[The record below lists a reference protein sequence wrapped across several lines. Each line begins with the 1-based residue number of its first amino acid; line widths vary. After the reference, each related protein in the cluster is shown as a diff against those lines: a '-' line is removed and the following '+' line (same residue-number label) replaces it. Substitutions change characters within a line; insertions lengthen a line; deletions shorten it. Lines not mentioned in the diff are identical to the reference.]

1 LPPTGIDRARA
12 IFWLQLASLLVTA
25 WVIWKIAIIPFVP
38 LGLGTAGFLPQTIF
52 LAVWYSLAA
61 LLLSGAIT
69 FLLLLAVRRIERT
82 ETIRVTLRTCAAGV
96 WFAPAAILLGS
107 SSPLATT
114 VALVLVVSVTRV
126 LYSQWR
132 MTPQQARSEL
142 SPAPQEGLL
151 SGSAELPTGFLPR
164 DFWPAMAVAVALQLG
179 WASSSIGR
187 KSAAAAFYALGAAL
201 LTAYGISAGVWDR
214 DRQPVLPRAIMGVAV
229 TLLLTV
235 FITIIGTMML
245 MGGGGEEGN
254 AGGSGT
260 ASKRATYV
268 QPPPPPPLPA
278 PGRKYEPPPIDPAR
292 LGPAMNVP
300 GGFPGV
306 ILWPETAPIPILVEP
321 MPAGDGLS
329 KRPPWHPF
337 VIPFDG
343 AYWMFRWPF
352 TRPPA
357 NSFVRR
363 GTPSQMSFS
372 TVDGWPLTME
382 AHQRLEREI
391 DLSWCAKVQ
400 LVLWNADRYPGTVT
414 IELGLMDRGAL
425 RFRLG
430 PERVNSLP
438 DLTRDP
444 VVPVSETLEFAVP
457 LNVPRFD
464 EFDVIYHR
472 FKLVEYKSARIAI
485 EKFVLTPR

>member
-12 IFWLQLASLLVTA
+12 IFWLQLASLLATA

-38 LGLGTAGFLPQTIF
+38 IGVGMAGFLARTIF
-52 LAVWYSLAA
+52 LALWYSLAS

-69 FLLLLAVRRIERT
+69 FLLLLAVRRMERA
-82 ETIRVTLRTCAAGV
+82 ETIGVTLRTCAAGV

-107 SSPLATT
+107 SSPLATAT
-114 VALVLVVSVTRV
+114 ALVLVVSVTRV

-132 MTPQQARSEL
+132 MTPRQQPAEP
-142 SPAPQEGLL
+142 PAPHEGLL
-151 SGSAELPTGFLPR
+151 FGSGELPTGFLPR
-164 DFWPAMAVAVALQLG
+164 DFWPAMAVAVALQMGL
-179 WASSSIGR
+179 ASSSIGR
-187 KSAAAAFYALGAAL
+187 KSAAAAFYVLAAAL

-214 DRQPVLPRAIMGVAV
+214 DRQPVLPRAIMGLAV

-235 FITIIGTMML
+235 FITLIGTIML
-245 MGGGGEEGN
+245 MGGGGAEGT
-254 AGGSGT
+254 AGGSAT
-260 ASKRATYV
+260 ASMPANYR
-268 QPPPPPPLPA
+268 QPPPPPPMPA

-292 LGPAMNVP
+292 LGPAINVP

-321 MPAGDGLS
+321 MPKGDALS
-329 KRPPWHPF
+329 KRSPSHPF

-363 GTPSQMSFS
+363 GTPSELSFS

-382 AHQRLEREI
+382 AHQRLDREI
-391 DLSWCAKVQ
+391 DLSWCGKVQ
-400 LVLWNADRYPGTVT
+400 VAIWNADRYPGTVT

-444 VVPVSETLEFAVP
+444 VVPVSETLEFSVP
-457 LNVPRFD
+457 PNVPRCD
-464 EFDVIYHR
+464 EFDIIYHR
-472 FKLVEYKSARIAI
+472 FKLVEHKSARIAI
-485 EKFVLTPR
+485 DKFVLVPR

>member
-1 LPPTGIDRARA
+1 MPPTGIDRARA
-12 IFWLQLASLLVTA
+12 IFWLQLASLLATA
-25 WVIWKIAIIPFVP
+25 WVIWKIAIIPFVRI
-38 LGLGTAGFLPQTIF
+38 GVGFWGFLPQTIF
-52 LAVWYSLAA
+52 LALGYSLAA

-69 FLLLLAVRRIERT
+69 FLLLLAVRRIERA
-82 ETIRVTLRTCAAGV
+82 ETIGVTLRTCAAGV

-114 VALVLVVSVTRV
+114 AALVLVVSVTRV

-132 MTPQQARSEL
+132 L
-142 SPAPQEGLL
+142 SPKLEPAEPTPSPQEGLL
-151 SGSAELPTGFLPR
+151 FGSGELPTGFLPR
-164 DFWPAMAVAVALQLG
+164 DFWPAMAVALALQMG

-187 KSAAAAFYALGAAL
+187 KSAAAAFYAVAAAL
-201 LTAYGISAGVWDR
+201 LTAYGIAAGVWAR
-214 DRQPVLPRAIMGVAV
+214 DRQAVLPRAIMGVAV

-235 FITIIGTMML
+235 FITILGTIML
-245 MGGGGEEGN
+245 MGGGGEEGS

-260 ASKRATYV
+260 ASIPAK
-268 QPPPPPPLPA
+268 PPPPPPLPL
-278 PGRKYEPPPIDPAR
+278 PGRKYDPPPIDPAR
-292 LGPAMNVP
+292 LGPAINVP

-321 MPAGDGLS
+321 MPKGEALS
-329 KRPPWHPF
+329 KRLPSHPF
-337 VIPFDG
+337 VIPFSG

-363 GTPSQMSFS
+363 GTPSEMSFS

-382 AHQRLEREI
+382 AHQRLDRET
-391 DLSWCAKVQ
+391 DLSWCGKVQ
-400 LVLWNADRYPGTVT
+400 LVIWNADRYPGTVT
-414 IELGLMDRGAL
+414 IELGLIDRGRAP
-425 RFRLG
+425 FRLG
-430 PERVNSLP
+430 PERVNSMP

-444 VVPVSETLEFAVP
+444 VVPVSETLEFTVP
-457 LNVPRFD
+457 SDAPRFD

-485 EKFVLTPR
+485 EKFVLVPR

>member
-12 IFWLQLASLLVTA
+12 IFWLQLASLLATA

-38 LGLGTAGFLPQTIF
+38 FGLGLKGFLPQTIF
-52 LAVWYSLAA
+52 LALWYSLAA

-69 FLLLLAVRRIERT
+69 FLLLLAVRRIERA

-132 MTPQQARSEL
+132 MTPIQQ
-142 SPAPQEGLL
+142 PAEPGPATQEGLL
-151 SGSAELPTGFLPR
+151 FGSGELPTGFLPR

-179 WASSSIGR
+179 LASSSIGR
-187 KSAAAAFYALGAAL
+187 KSAAAAFYALAAAL

-260 ASKRATYV
+260 ASKTATYV
-268 QPPPPPPLPA
+268 QPMPPPPLPA
-278 PGRKYEPPPIDPAR
+278 TGRKYEPPPIDPAR
-292 LGPAMNVP
+292 LGPAVNVP

-306 ILWPETAPIPILVEP
+306 ILWPETRPIPILVEP
-321 MPAGDGLS
+321 MPAGEGLS
-329 KRPPWHPF
+329 KRAPSHPF

-363 GTPSQMSFS
+363 GTPSEMSFS

-382 AHQRLEREI
+382 AHQRLDREI
-391 DLSWCAKVQ
+391 DLSWCGKVQ
-400 LVLWNADRYPGTVT
+400 VAIWNADRYPGTVT
-414 IELGLMDRGAL
+414 IELGLMDRGGL

-430 PERVNSLP
+430 PERVKSLP

-444 VVPVSETLEFAVP
+444 VVPVSETLEFTVP
-457 LNVPRFD
+457 PNVPRFD

-472 FKLVEYKSARIAI
+472 FKLVEFKSARIAI
-485 EKFVLTPR
+485 EKFVLVPR